1 VKYIVVTGG
10 VLSGIGKGIFSASL
24 ARLLKDSGVDVS
36 VLKVDPYL
44 NVDAGTMNPNQHGEV
59 FVTEDGYEADLDL
72 GHYERFL
79 GEDMKRSNNIT
90 AGQIY
95 SKVIEKERSGGYLGS
110 TVQIVPHV
118 TGEIKDR
125 ILSLQGY
132 VNVIEIGGTVGDIES
147 EVFLESVRE
156 LALERSQDDFVF
168 VHVTYVPYLSVSNEF
183 KTKPTQQSV
192 QLLRRAGINP
202 DMIVVRSE
210 KYVGEEVLNKVALF
224 GGVPR
229 DMVINLPNLSNVYSV
244 LETLKDL
251 QVHTKVAQRLSVK
264 LKSCAQW
271 IYPKD
276 FKPFRV
282 ALIAKYL
289 GTDDAYKSIVESVF
303 LSGCRKPETV
313 DSEMLESLSW
323 EEVCEYLDQYDGL
336 IVPGGFGK
344 RGIEGKIK
352 AIRYAREHG
361 KPILGICL
369 GMQLMIVEFARH
381 VMGYTDANSTE
392 FDPATSHAVITMME
406 EQKRIMKL
414 GGTMRLGSQEMEI
427 QPRTR
432 LWKIYRGS
440 PKIKERHRHRYEVN
454 YDMFQDMF
462 KKPSESG
469 YKLVVAAKSAFV
481 EAVELQDHP
490 FFVGVQ
496 YHRNSRQKL
505 VSPIR
510 FLWSL
515 FRVSQGRRRE
525 SEISENW
532 CANNSSG
539 GCFYRYYRCVPGRTI
554 RIGTGEDV
562 WSIFLYRWTGH
573 SFSHAVPVSVTCDS
587 GCNRPEKDRN
597 RFSNYLLS
605 RASKI

>member
-1 VKYIVVTGG
+1 MKYIVVTGG

-125 ILSLQGY
+125 ILSLRGY

-244 LETLKDL
+244 LETLRDL

-344 RGIEGKIK
+344 R
-352 AIRYAREHG
+352 
-361 KPILGICL
+361 
-369 GMQLMIVEFARH
+369 
-381 VMGYTDANSTE
+381 
-392 FDPATSHAVITMME
+392 
-406 EQKRIMKL
+406 
-414 GGTMRLGSQEMEI
+414 
-427 QPRTR
+427 
-432 LWKIYRGS
+432 
-440 PKIKERHRHRYEVN
+440 
-454 YDMFQDMF
+454 
-462 KKPSESG
+462 
-469 YKLVVAAKSAFV
+469 
-481 EAVELQDHP
+481 
-490 FFVGVQ
+490 
-496 YHRNSRQKL
+496 
-505 VSPIR
+505 
-510 FLWSL
+510 
-515 FRVSQGRRRE
+515 
-525 SEISENW
+525 
-532 CANNSSG
+532 
-539 GCFYRYYRCVPGRTI
+539 
-554 RIGTGEDV
+554 
-562 WSIFLYRWTGH
+562 
-573 SFSHAVPVSVTCDS
+573 
-587 GCNRPEKDRN
+587 
-597 RFSNYLLS
+597 
-605 RASKI
+605 